1 MSTQALIEANDRLTT
16 KQRYQSFI
24 EQTRKSQQVW
34 TLSDEQGCLIIET
47 GDEKVLLLWNE
58 QALAEHWASK
68 DHANFKALAISL
80 SDLTEKWLP
89 GMANDGFDLAVAPSF
104 AGEGTIVAPLDLAD
118 ELSSGKIK

>member
-1 MSTQALIEANDRLTT
+1 MSTPSSVEENSRLTT
-16 KQRYQSFI
+16 KQRYQQFI
-24 EQTRKSQQVW
+24 EQARKTQQVW

-47 GDEKVLLLWNE
+47 GDEKVLLLWSE

-68 DHANFKALAISL
+68 DHSSFNALAISL

-89 GMANDGFDLAVAPSF
+89 GMANDGFDVAVAPSF